1 MDAGELK
8 NIPFN
13 EWCSYNSYTSVYY
26 ASKKKL
32 SVNLVTKEIKKIQPD
47 VLFIIGIYSP
57 YFNLVPM
64 LFAKVPRKI
73 LSARGMLHPGAL
85 SQKKNKKKAYLFLWK
100 LLGLQNKCIFHATD
114 EKEKKYI
121 QHALGN
127 KTNIFIASNFPRYFE
142 NALMPKKMPGRLSL
156 VSVALIS
163 PVKNFIRILTAMANC
178 NYQIDYN
185 IYGAVNDENYWT
197 LCLEQI
203 KRLPANISVTW
214 HGDVHP
220 ANVEAALKGS
230 HVFILPSMSENFG
243 HAIYE
248 ALSAGRPAITS
259 NYTPWNNLFEN
270 CAGMNV
276 SLDNDIELLKA
287 INFFAEMGNDEIIHW
302 GSCAHDYSEKAID
315 VEQIKEQ
322 YKRMFL
328 GKLNE
333 QL

>member
-1 MDAGELK
+1 MDAEELK
-8 NIPFN
+8 NVPFN

-32 SVNLVTKEIKKIQPD
+32 SVSLITKEIKEIKPD
-47 VLFIIGIYSP
+47 ILFIIGMYSP

-73 LSARGMLHPGAL
+73 LSARGMLHTGAL
-85 SQKKNKKKAYLFLWK
+85 SQKKYKKKAYIFVLK

-114 EKEKKYI
+114 EREKKYI
-121 QHALGN
+121 QHAFGN
-127 KTNIFIASNFPRYFE
+127 KANISIASNFPRYFE
-142 NALMPKKMPGRLSL
+142 NIMMPQKMPGRLTL

-163 PVKNFIRILTAMANC
+163 PVKNIIRVLTAMANC
-178 NYQIDYN
+178 NYKIDYN
-185 IYGAVNDENYWT
+185 IYGAVNDENYWS
-197 LCLEQI
+197 LCIEQI

-214 HGDVHP
+214 HGKVQSS
-220 ANVEAALKGS
+220 NVEAALKGS

-248 ALSAGRPAITS
+248 ALSAGRPVITS
-259 NYTPWNNLFEN
+259 NHTPWNNLFEN
-270 CAGMNV
+270 SAGMNV
-276 SLDNDIELLKA
+276 TLDNDHELLNA
-287 INFFAEMGNDEIIHW
+287 INFFAEMESGEMLKW
-302 GSCAHDYSEKAID
+302 GRCAHDYSVKAID

-322 YKRMFL
+322 YETMFL
-328 GKLNE
+328 SKLNE